1 MRILLDENISG
12 DTADA
17 LRFLGHDII
26 NAPRQADDDRIFA
39 LAKSRQAILITRDRD
54 FLSFVPSSR
63 VGIVVVRIHPSI
75 AEDITAA
82 IQRLLASQSE
92 RWLRGKILILRAD
105 GFEVV
110 R

>member
-1 MRILLDENISG
+1 MRLLLDENISG

-17 LRFLGHDII
+17 LRLLGHQVI
-26 NAPRQADDDRIFA
+26 NAPRHADDHRIFA
-39 LAKSRQAILITRDRD
+39 LAESRRAVLITRDRD
-54 FLSFVPSSR
+54 FLNFLPSSR

-92 RWLRGKILILRAD
+92 RWLRGKILILRTD

-110 R
+110 G